1 MVSRK
6 SVSTR
11 PIWFTGGRAHRLY
24 QLFLLAL
31 RSRKR
36 PVYDYDVTR
45 ILVFLLSRDLYSN
58 LASIIDKCTSAGVLS
73 NNICILD
80 LGTSSDECKAAYR
93 SYQLRGI
100 NVVSVPKDSHAFGPY
115 VVWLDKTIYEMLKAN
130 DYPYIVSDAD
140 LRFPD
145 AYPDDWL
152 QCMFC
157 LLNVYKLFTKV
168 SLPLKVDDIDVDNR
182 LTILR
187 HESLLGSSLLY
198 SLLRL
203 FSNLPSNQRVCQT
216 DTTFSLYR
224 PGLKFST
231 LSLRIG
237 SSYEIYHMPWYKSFV
252 DTEEYKFYQVNKRPE
267 FGMWS

>member
-1 MVSRK
+1 MASRK
-6 SVSTR
+6 FVSTR

-58 LASIIDKCTSAGVLS
+58 LAPIIDKCTSAGVLS

-100 NVVSVPKDSHAFGPY
+100 NAVSVPKDSQAFGPY
-115 VVWLDKTIYEMLKAN
+115 VAWLDKTIYEMLKAN

-140 LRFPD
+140 LRFP
-145 AYPDDWL
+145 ATYPDDWL
-152 QCMFC
+152 QRMFY
-157 LLNVYKLFTKV
+157 LLNEQKLFTKV
-168 SLPLKVDDIDVDNR
+168 SLPLKVDDIDVENR
-182 LTILR
+182 SAIVR
-187 HESLLGSSLLY
+187 HESGLGSSLVY
-198 SLLRL
+198 YLLRL
-203 FSNLPSNQRVCQT
+203 FVNVPSACRICQT

-224 PGLKFST
+224 PGLEFST
-231 LSLRIG
+231 LSLRME
-237 SSYEIYHMPWYKSFV
+237 SSYEILHMPWYKSFV
-252 DTEEYKFYQVNKRPE
+252 DTQEYEFYQRNKRTE